1 MDSITHLIRASD
13 SENGSGSVLQIL
25 QVLQD
30 TGPEH
35 ALAAEREQ
43 LLASLLGLEAKG
55 GRYSSSVQE
64 RGE

>member
-1 MDSITHLIRASD
+1 MDAITRLIRASN
-13 SENGSGSVLQIL
+13 SENASSSVL

-30 TGPEH
+30 TGPED

-43 LLASLLGLEAKG
+43 LLASLLGLEAKC